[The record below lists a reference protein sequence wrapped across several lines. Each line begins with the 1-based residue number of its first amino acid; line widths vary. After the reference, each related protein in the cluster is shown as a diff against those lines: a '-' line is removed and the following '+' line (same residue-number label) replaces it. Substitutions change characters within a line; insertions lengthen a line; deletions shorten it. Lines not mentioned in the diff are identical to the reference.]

1 MTRQPRH
8 CWKPEAKH
16 VAFGAS
22 ILSPIPRQ
30 PCAQRLGRRQ
40 AFSSGSPRFQERRG
54 SVSARPVLTRCL
66 RLVADAAEAFFSVR
80 EAEAES
86 PGASSLRGRF
96 ALASASR
103 SHVWLLCVSS
113 LVSLPLLVQGVVQLP
128 CSVSFGC
135 TAE

>member
-1 MTRQPRH
+1 MTTQRCH

-22 ILSPIPRQ
+22 ILSPVSRQ

-40 AFSSGSPRFQERRG
+40 AFSSGSPRFQEQRG
-54 SVSARPVLTRCL
+54 RVSARPVLTRCL
-66 RLVADAAEAFFSVR
+66 RLVAEAAEAFFSVR
-80 EAEAES
+80 EAEAEG
-86 PGASSLRGRF
+86 PGAGSLESPRPLCFGVGRAF
-96 ALASASR
+96 SY
-103 SHVWLLCVSS
+103 VTPLCQ
-113 LVSLPLLVQGVVQLP
+113 LPLLVQGVVHLP

>member
-86 PGASSLRGRF
+86 PGASSLESPRPLCFGVG
-96 ALASASR
+96 LAFSCVAP
-103 SHVWLLCVSS
+103 LC
-113 LVSLPLLVQGVVQLP
+113 QLP
-128 CSVSFGC
+128 RVAPSSRPGCGSFTVFC
-135 TAE
+135 